1 VIKSTAS
8 KRRSAKLQVQ
18 ERRQMHYKI
27 DIRPLKAF
35 TAEKLPRSWPLRK
48 ALLTER
54 DTLAA
59 EEFLSKMETWLNL
72 LGVTYC

>member
-1 VIKSTAS
+1 MIKSTAS

-48 ALLTER
+48 ALLTQ
-54 DTLAA
+54 
-59 EEFLSKMETWLNL
+59 KETHWQQRNSYQKWKH
-72 LGVTYC
+72 G